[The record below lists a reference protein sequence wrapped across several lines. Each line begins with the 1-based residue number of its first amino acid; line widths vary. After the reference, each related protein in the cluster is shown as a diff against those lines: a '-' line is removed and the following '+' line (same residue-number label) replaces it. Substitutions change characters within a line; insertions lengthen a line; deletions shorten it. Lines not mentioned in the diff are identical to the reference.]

1 MIKKTGRVIKA
12 YNGYYYI
19 ADEQQIVI
27 SCKLRGRLKKERFSL
42 VVGDNV
48 IYSLNDDNNE
58 GTIEEI
64 LPRSNFLHKPT
75 VANVDQ
81 VIIVFS
87 LKTPNYSLTLIDKM
101 LAMAELTTA
110 KIVLCFT
117 KSDLVTEQE
126 IEQLC
131 SLYRAIGY
139 EIFVTTEDDAT
150 SFEPLKKFL
159 QNKITVFAGPSG
171 VGKSSL
177 LNGVQKNLSLTT
189 GVLSSK
195 IARGK
200 HTTRFAELLPLDNGG
215 YVVDTPGFS
224 VVEFKNSTPPMVN
237 NLFREF
243 LPYSA
248 ECKFRSC
255 LHISEPECMVKQ
267 ALSEHKISESRYESY
282 RAILEEVQAN
292 EQYS

>member
-1 MIKKTGRVIKA
+1 MIKKTGRVIKT

-19 ADEQQIVI
+19 ADEQKKVA

-48 IYSLNDDNNE
+48 IYSMKEDEKE
-58 GTIEEI
+58 GTVEEI
-64 LPRSNFLHKPT
+64 LPRTNFLHKPT

-81 VIIVFS
+81 VIMVFS

-101 LAMAELTTA
+101 LAMAEQTKA
-110 KIVLCFT
+110 EIVLCFT

-126 IEQLC
+126 IESLH
-131 SLYRAIGY
+131 SLYANIGY
-139 EIFVTTEDDAT
+139 KIFVTTENDPS
-150 SFEPLKKFL
+150 SFHLLKKFL

-177 LNGVQKNLSLTT
+177 LNGVQKNLSLAT
-189 GVLSSK
+189 GELSLK
-195 IARGK
+195 ISRGK
-200 HTTRFAELLPLDNGG
+200 HTTRFAELLPLDDGG

-224 VVEFKNSTPPMVN
+224 VVEFKNSTAPMVN
-237 NLFREF
+237 NLFRDF

-248 ECKFRSC
+248 SCKFRSC
-255 LHISEPECMVKQ
+255 LHNSEPECMIKK
-267 ALSEHKISESRYESY
+267 ALSEQKITRSRYESY
-282 RAILEEVQAN
+282 KAILEEVQAN
-292 EQYS
+292 K